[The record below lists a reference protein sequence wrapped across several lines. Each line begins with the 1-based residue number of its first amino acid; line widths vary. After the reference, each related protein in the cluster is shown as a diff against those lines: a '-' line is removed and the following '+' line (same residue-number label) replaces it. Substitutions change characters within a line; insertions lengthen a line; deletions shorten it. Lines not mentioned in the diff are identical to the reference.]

1 MCLINIHTSENEYC
15 CKNCC
20 QDHSHYKS
28 YLTIRTPYK
37 RSDDHDQ
44 DQHYQSDHCN
54 ELRRDHLHIQ
64 KHDRK
69 YDRCDQNHKRHDQPW
84 DMFPHFSHMQSS
96 IFAGTEIFHMDTLCT
111 DSNILIILRFFT
123 DKSKK
128 YRKSPNA
135 KTVP

>member
-54 ELRRDHLHIQ
+54 ELRRDHFHIQ

-96 IFAGTEIFHMDTLCT
+96 IFAGTENIPYGHSLYRFKYPNHFTL
-111 DSNILIILRFFT
+111 F
-123 DKSKK
+123 
-128 YRKSPNA
+128 Y
-135 KTVP
+135 